1 VLDFPCFRLYHGVP
15 QRTNP
20 LSTKEF
26 LILQMDYKPFPYV
39 DFPENPRLSYRM
51 SSEFSSA
58 DSTAFPIPEIVPVFP
73 LPTVVFFPETY
84 LPLHIFE
91 PRYREM
97 VLDASAQG
105 HCIAMALLKEG
116 WEDPYD
122 KVPPIYPIGC
132 VGRIISSHKLTDGR
146 FNIVL
151 QGLQRCTF
159 EEQAV
164 STPYRQ
170 ARIIPHF
177 QRGTSSL
184 DAETRINLE
193 LVTRDYLTWK
203 KAHELCQVIASGKL
217 VDSILVHNLSA
228 GLDLSPVEKQFLLES
243 DNLIQQARRLIDLIR
258 FKLADLRT
266 AQG

>member
-1 VLDFPCFRLYHGVP
+1 MPSDFP
-15 QRTNP
+15 
-20 LSTKEF
+20 STEF
-26 LILQMDYKPFPYV
+26 GKI
-39 DFPENPRLSYRM
+39 
-51 SSEFSSA
+51 
-58 DSTAFPIPEIVPVFP
+58 PIPESVPIFP
-73 LPTVVFFPETY
+73 LPNVVFFPETY

-97 VLDASAQG
+97 VQNASGQG
-105 HCIAMALLKEG
+105 DCIGMALLKDG
-116 WEDPYD
+116 WEDEYEAD
-122 KVPPIYPIGC
+122 PPIYPIGC
-132 VGRIISSHKLTDGR
+132 VGRIISSHKLADGR

-159 EEQAV
+159 EEQEV

-170 ARIIPHF
+170 ARIILNAQKGAP
-177 QRGTSSL
+177 SL
-184 DAETRINLE
+184 DTETRINLE
-193 LVTRDYLTWK
+193 QITQEYLTWK

-217 VDSILVHNLSA
+217 TDSILVHNLSA

-243 DNLIQQARRLIDLIR
+243 GHLIQQARRLIDLIR

>member
-1 VLDFPCFRLYHGVP
+1 
-15 QRTNP
+15 
-20 LSTKEF
+20 
-26 LILQMDYKPFPYV
+26 
-39 DFPENPRLSYRM
+39 M

-58 DSTAFPIPEIVPVFP
+58 DSATFPIPGIVPVFP

-91 PRYREM
+91 LRYREM
-97 VLDASAQG
+97 VHDASAQG
-105 HCIAMALLKEG
+105 QCIGMALLKEG
-116 WEDPYD
+116 WEDQYAEA
-122 KVPPIYPIGC
+122 PPIYPIGC
-132 VGRIISSHKLTDGR
+132 VGRIISSHKLADGR

-151 QGLQRCTF
+151 QGLRRCIY
-159 EEQAV
+159 EEQSA

-170 ARIIPHF
+170 ARIIPHSQHEASF
-177 QRGTSSL
+177 L

-193 LVTRDYLTWK
+193 HVTQEYLTWK

-217 VDSILVHNLSA
+217 TDSILVHNLSA

-243 DNLIQQARRLIDLIR
+243 DHLVQQARRLIDLIR